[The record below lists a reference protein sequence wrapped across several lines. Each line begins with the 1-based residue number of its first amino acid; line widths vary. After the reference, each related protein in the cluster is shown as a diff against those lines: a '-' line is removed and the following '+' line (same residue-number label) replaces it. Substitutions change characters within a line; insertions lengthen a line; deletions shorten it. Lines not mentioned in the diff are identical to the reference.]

1 MRCALSGSIDAAF
14 IFAFAV
20 VFALIEIEIEG
31 KHGWAAKLPTA
42 RNVVGHLTLYH
53 VYMVSL
59 AILVVSGFVYFR
71 ERQPCSTV
79 VQKQQQQQQ
88 QSSLYMVAKIAV
100 HVILYLLLQDFLWFV
115 LNPHYTL
122 TGYQSEAIGWHGG
135 WLGGLPLFNF
145 VGLGVVVT
153 VLFIA
158 RKQELWGAFATYIA
172 LLLGVCATSPLYHIF
187 YNWIH

>member
-1 MRCALSGSIDAAF
+1 MSCTLSGSVDAAF
-14 IFAFAV
+14 VFAFAV
-20 VFALIEIEIEG
+20 IFALIEIEIEG

-59 AILVVSGFVYFR
+59 AVLVVSGFVYFR
-71 ERQPCSTV
+71 ERGPCKAVATRSSTP
-79 VQKQQQQQQ
+79 
-88 QSSLYMVAKIAV
+88 LYVVAKIAV

-122 TGYQSEAIGWHGG
+122 AGYKSESIGWHGG
-135 WLGGLPLFNF
+135 WWGGLPLFNF
-145 VGLGVVVT
+145 VGLGVVAIVMA
-153 VLFIA
+153 VF
-158 RKQELWGAFATYIA
+158 RKQELWAAFATYIA
-172 LLLGVCATSPLYHIF
+172 LLLGVCATSPLYHAF